1 MNNIHKSET
10 VWTHLHFIKSDKK
23 SESETKLVSS
33 VWPDGRVVHIT
44 YFGFLK
50 KWVIDS
56 LNFNL
61 YTGYSWRH
69 SNTQSRCLSDREG
82 HGHKAVL
89 YKSQF
94 QQLRHSFRQRHRCIH
109 RLINHIYTKDKAP
122 CYSLPHD
129 MVAAR
134 IKHWDLRNISLG
146 CVAHCQS
153 IGSVERSSLRDCL
166 FTIWLLPFLHAEQ
179 VCLLAE
185 AIASRSA
192 RYSRR
197 IVTRDTSSIRLYASD
212 YNNLVRHKPQCQ

>member
-1 MNNIHKSET
+1 M
-10 VWTHLHFIKSDKK
+10 
-23 SESETKLVSS
+23 
-33 VWPDGRVVHIT
+33 
-44 YFGFLK
+44 
-50 KWVIDS
+50 
-56 LNFNL
+56 
-61 YTGYSWRH
+61 
-69 SNTQSRCLSDREG
+69 SDREG

-89 YKSQF
+89 YKSHF
-94 QQLRHSFRQRHRCIH
+94 PPLRHSFSQRHHCIH
-109 RLINHIYTKDKAP
+109 RPINHVYYKGQAL

-166 FTIWLLPFLHAEQ
+166 FTLRLPPFLHAEQ

-185 AIASRSA
+185 AIASQSA

-212 YNNLVRHKPQCQ
+212 YNNLCKGISHSVSNSSC